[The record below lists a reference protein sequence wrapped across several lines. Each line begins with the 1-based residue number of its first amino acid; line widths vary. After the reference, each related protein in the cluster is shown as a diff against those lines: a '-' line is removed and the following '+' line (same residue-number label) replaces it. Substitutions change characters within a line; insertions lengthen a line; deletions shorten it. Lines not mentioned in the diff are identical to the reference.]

1 MKEKYLFLNTYY
13 FNISQEKER
22 NRAILDQ
29 FLFNTN
35 YDTFSINSYVI
46 ALSLFTDQKNYKND
60 IFNPKDYDFLND
72 ILDDFFKGNN
82 NQFIINREQL
92 SIIVE
97 LCNSY
102 RLSVEYNEMVI
113 KGIAKYDKKYQQY
126 IDILLDINKQI

>member
-60 IFNPKDYDFLND
+60 IFNPKDYDFLNN

-92 SIIVE
+92 NIIVE

-102 RLSVEYNEMVI
+102 RLSMEYNERVI
-113 KGIAKYDKKYQQY
+113 KGIAKYDKKYQQS